1 MSIQKRRLDNG
12 WSQEELAQLSG
23 VSTRTI
29 QRIENGNRAGLET
42 LKCLAAVFET
52 SVNELVKEQT
62 MTQTTSTLPNLSEQA
77 EQEAIAYVQNLKAFH
92 LNWITF
98 LIVMP
103 VLFLLN
109 KFTSPEFWWVL
120 IVGGAW
126 LLAIALHALV
136 IFGLFSVFDGSWE
149 QKEFQKR
156 MRMKN

>member
-52 SVNELVKEQT
+52 SVSELVKEQT
-62 MTQTTSTLPNLSEQA
+62 MTQTTSTLPNQNQQTEK
-77 EQEAIAYVQNLKAFH
+77 EAIAYVQNLKAFH

-98 LIVMP
+98 LLVMP
-103 VLFLLN
+103 ALILLN

-120 IVGGAW
+120 MVGGAW
-126 LLAIALHALV
+126 LPAISLHALV

-156 MRMKN
+156 MRMKS